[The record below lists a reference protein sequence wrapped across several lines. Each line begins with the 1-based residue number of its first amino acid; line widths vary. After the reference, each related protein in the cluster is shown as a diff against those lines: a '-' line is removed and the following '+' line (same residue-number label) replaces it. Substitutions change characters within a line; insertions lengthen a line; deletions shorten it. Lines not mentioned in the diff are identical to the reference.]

1 MRHSNS
7 MAKSYYTAAIDI
19 NMIINPSS
27 YIIRIISTQN
37 FDEPGL
43 IMFYVTILDSLR

>member
-1 MRHSNS
+1 MRHSKS
-7 MAKSYYTAAIDI
+7 MAKNYYTSAINL
-19 NMIINPSS
+19 NMIINPS

-43 IMFYVTILDSLR
+43 IMFTLQY

>member
-19 NMIINPSS
+19 NMIINPS

-43 IMFYVTILDSLR
+43 IMFTLQY

>member
-7 MAKSYYTAAIDI
+7 MAKSFYTSAIDI
-19 NMIINPSS
+19 NMIINPS

-43 IMFYVTILDSLR
+43 IMFCVTILDSLR

>member
-7 MAKSYYTAAIDI
+7 MAKSFYTSAIDI
-19 NMIINPSS
+19 NMIINPS

-43 IMFYVTILDSLR
+43 IMFTLQY

>member
-7 MAKSYYTAAIDI
+7 MAKSYYTSAIDI
-19 NMIINPSS
+19 NMIINPS

>member
-7 MAKSYYTAAIDI
+7 MAKSFYTSAIDI
-19 NMIINPSS
+19 NMIINPS

-37 FDEPGL
+37 FYQPDL
-43 IMFYVTILDSLR
+43 IMFYVTILNSLR